1 MALSGYFHVQED
13 QLFFEKLKVHRGWY
27 FVEYNPP
34 LASYPFATAQLVILD
49 EGKAERVARAMEHE
63 LASWLNRY
71 PVPLMVS
78 SFDGTGTLISLSGV
92 RDCDHLIG
100 WQDSVSGK
108 LVSHWRIVGNAGFP
122 RASWDAESLKSVYG
136 DIAFRTSA
144 QLKESAL
151 KSRRLIRLGWWL
163 VLIWGVAVPVVVAI
177 IELTAPQWLA
187 VLVFCYS
194 ICRAY
199 IEALKLLGK
208 WPKTDS
214 ELAKEEE
221 ERRMRHHHY
230 HCERNPEGFLRLKQ
244 DNFERESLEE
254 IQREA
259 ESLKRNDPAEA
270 G

>member
-1 MALSGYFHVQED
+1 MGNVHQD
-13 QLFFEKLKVHRGWY
+13 QVFFESLKDHRGWY
-27 FVEYNPP
+27 FVEYSPP
-34 LASYPFATAQLVILD
+34 IPSNPFATAQLVVLD
-49 EGKAERVARAMEHE
+49 KVKTKRVAMAMEHE
-63 LASWLNRY
+63 LASWLQRY

-100 WQDSVSGK
+100 WQDSASGK
-108 LVSHWRIVGNAGFP
+108 LVSHWRIVANTEFP

-136 DIAFRTSA
+136 GIAFRTSA
-144 QLKESAL
+144 QLKKSAL
-151 KSRRLIRLGWWL
+151 KSRRLIRMGWWL
-163 VLIWGVAVPVVVAI
+163 VFIWGVAVPVAVAT

-194 ICRAY
+194 LTRAY

-214 ELAKEEE
+214 DLAKEEE

-230 HCERNPEGFLRLKQ
+230 HCERNPEGFRRLKQ
-244 DNFERESLEE
+244 ENIERESREE

-259 ESLKRNDPAEA
+259 ESLKRKGGAEA
-270 G
+270 D